1 VEIIPQLIAANSYV
15 IYAVLGLATAYFLF
29 VALAASREWRR
40 SHFRLERISA
50 RGRMVGSIFRAIA
63 CVLLGAGVFFIST
76 LAPATTEV
84 SSRATA
90 GATGTFVLPTSL
102 PTARFTPTVIFA
114 TPVGG
119 ALPSTLSIITQTAP
133 NGSVVVS
140 IITTTVSAPTP
151 TIIISATTTN
161 TQLPTVA
168 PIRPSPPP
176 LPTLIPPTPV
186 LVNCAN
192 PRAQIFSITNEAGP
206 RIYTVRGNAQVEPDG
221 YFKIEIILS
230 EREQWSFLVRSTD
243 SITAGTLL
251 NNYNFGSFP
260 AGNYPLRLVMVRGD
274 GNISAMCETTLTL
287 T

>member
-1 VEIIPQLIAANSYV
+1 MEIIPQLIGANSYV

-29 VALAASREWRR
+29 VALTASREWRR

-119 ALPSTLSIITQTAP
+119 ALPSTRSIVTQTAP
-133 NGSVVVS
+133 NGSVIVS

-151 TIIISATTTN
+151 TIIISATATIA
-161 TQLPTVA
+161 QLPTVA

-176 LPTLIPPTPV
+176 PPTLIPPTPV

-192 PRAQIFSITNEAGP
+192 PRAQIFSVTNEAGP
-206 RIYTVRGNAQVEPDG
+206 RIYTVRGNAQVEPGG
-221 YFKIEIILS
+221 YFKIEMILS
-230 EREQWSFLVRSTD
+230 GQGQWSFLVRSTD

-260 AGNYPLRLVMVRGD
+260 AGNYPMRLVMVRGD